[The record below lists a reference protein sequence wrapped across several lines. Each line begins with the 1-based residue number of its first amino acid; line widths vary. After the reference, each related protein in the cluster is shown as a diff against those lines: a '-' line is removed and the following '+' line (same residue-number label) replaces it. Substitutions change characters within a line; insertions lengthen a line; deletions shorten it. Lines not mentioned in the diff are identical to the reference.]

1 MFLNFNKWNCALC
14 ILLYLFCST
23 LFEKLIWVIV
33 AVICKFSLKCTIPL
47 YAYITIYSFILLLMN
62 IWIIFSVCQLLIM
75 LHKQSCKHLQTQST
89 LLHVR
94 KCISSMQCVKR
105 TRSVWN
111 VLLLHI
117 IWYCRLL
124 NYCQP
129 DVCEQEFHYDF
140 NLHLHNY

>member
-33 AVICKFSLKCTIPL
+33 AVICKFSLRCTIPL
-47 YAYITIYSFILLLMN
+47 YAYIIIYSFMLLLMN

-75 LHKQSCKHLQTQST
+75 LQKQSCKHLQTQST

-94 KCISSMQCVKR
+94 KCISSTIWDDAESIFQSGSTYLHSHPQCVKR
-105 TRSVWN
+105 FIASHN
-111 VLLLHI
+111 LVL
-117 IWYCRLL
+117 
-124 NYCQP
+124 QTS
-129 DVCEQEFHYDF
+129 
-140 NLHLHNY
+140 